1 MAISRIAADREP
13 RRWHTV
19 AQPLAGWVLAAAAL
33 LLLALA
39 NPINGDE
46 DLFVAPAAL
55 PASARIYVD
64 FLFLHMPLQAELTRI
79 LAPLFPGYAFIALRV
94 AMAAMGL
101 ALLGLVYGVQRGIG
115 VERRSALICT
125 GLLAC
130 TYSFQFSAG
139 IVRND
144 IMAALFSTAGIAA
157 ALMALRAKPH
167 AAPAWGVAGLLFSA
181 AAAVRISAAF
191 PAAGAGLFLINEV
204 VRRRISPAG
213 LAAFAFGAGVGLIP
227 CLLAWLA
234 APHAFIY
241 SVLTYPSVGNLYWF
255 VTTGR
260 QAVLSPAANIVIT
273 VGVLAVGPGLGA
285 LLAAARAFMRREPA
299 KQTNS
304 YADFLDV
311 LIIAGLI
318 AALLPTPANFQEAM
332 AFLPQLFIRLGLEF
346 PRLLASK
353 QRIERFAVRL
363 MAFGA
368 VVGCGYGL
376 FVVAPRPGKEP
387 WPAIAATEQAHRIG
401 DRLRAAGAAGFVST
415 FAAHL
420 MLDSGYPLDP
430 RFSSGVFL
438 YRSAVLMSADQLDRL
453 HGIGPQNLAQ
463 ALDKIPPA
471 AIVASGSLMERDLG
485 VYAQSRHYQRE
496 RDPPG
501 DYDLYIR
508 GP

>member
-1 MAISRIAADREP
+1 
-13 RRWHTV
+13 
-19 AQPLAGWVLAAAAL
+19 
-33 LLLALA
+33 
-39 NPINGDE
+39 
-46 DLFVAPAAL
+46 VAPAVL

-79 LAPLFPGYAFIALRV
+79 FAPLFPGYAFIALRV
-94 AMAAMGL
+94 AMAVMGL
-101 ALLGLVYGVQRGIG
+101 ALLGVVYAAQRVID
-115 VERRSALICT
+115 VERRSALVCT
-125 GLLAC
+125 VLLAC
-130 TYSFQFSAG
+130 TYSFQFSSG
-139 IVRND
+139 VVRND
-144 IMAALFSTAGIAA
+144 ITAALFSTAGIAA
-157 ALMALRAKPH
+157 ALLALRAKPH
-167 AAPAWGVAGLLFSA
+167 AALAWGAAGLLFSA

-213 LAAFAFGAGVGLIP
+213 LAAFAIGAGVGLVP
-227 CLLAWLA
+227 CLLAGLA

-285 LLAAARAFMRREPA
+285 LLAMARAFVRREPA
-299 KQTNS
+299 PRQTNC
-304 YADFLDV
+304 YALFLDV
-311 LIIAGLI
+311 LIVAGLI
-318 AALLPTPANFQEAM
+318 AALLPTPTNFQEAM
-332 AFLPQLFIRLGLEF
+332 TFLPQLFIRLGLEM

-353 QRIERFAVRL
+353 QRIERFTVRL

-376 FVVAPRPGKEP
+376 FVVAPRPGKDP
-387 WPAIAATEQAHRIG
+387 WPAIAVTEQAHWIG
-401 DRLRAAGAAGFVST
+401 DRLRAAGADGFVST

-438 YRSAVLMSADQLDRL
+438 YRCAALISASQLDRL

-463 ALDKIPPA
+463 ALDKNPPA
-471 AIVASGSLMERDLG
+471 AIVASGSLMDRDLG

-496 RDPPG
+496 MDPAG

-508 GP
+508 RP